1 MKVPPSSGGS
11 GAGSFDTGPHR
22 ASLTGPAP
30 ARRKQVRH
38 ILPAE
43 LDDAPQQHQVQPSGI
58 QDDMKQTIL
67 DANFP
72 FTEDRRTY
80 HVALKHG
87 EVANRVLTV
96 GDHVRAR
103 RIAKFLDS
111 TPKVFEL
118 TSQRGFTT
126 FTGCYLGV
134 PVSIVAIGMGY
145 PMMDFF
151 VREVRAVVTGDL
163 IIVRLGSCGTL
174 VPEIPVGRVVVCS
187 RSLAIWTNYDY
198 FQLSDQ
204 ERDEFRGTPAGSP
217 YLMSRPIGCDQILHD
232 ALTDNLERTVDKG
245 LVSSDALHSSADTF
259 YAGQGRLD
267 SNFMD
272 HNQALLENLSKLD
285 PSPVTLEME
294 TTHLFHLAAINQH
307 KSGPTGESTEPDSFC
322 QGKGQIRVAAAHI
335 TFAGR
340 ISGDFIEPEMVEKL
354 EFQAGKGCLET
365 LISQEI
371 DQINIH
377 PVENCVWASPSS

>member
-1 MKVPPSSGGS
+1 
-11 GAGSFDTGPHR
+11 
-22 ASLTGPAP
+22 
-30 ARRKQVRH
+30 
-38 ILPAE
+38 
-43 LDDAPQQHQVQPSGI
+43 
-58 QDDMKQTIL
+58 MKQTIL

-72 FTEDRRTY
+72 FTADRRTY

-87 EVANRVLTV
+87 EVANRILTV

-103 RIAKFLDS
+103 RIAKFLDQS
-111 TPKVFEL
+111 PKVFEL

-145 PMMDFF
+145 PMIDFF

-163 IIVRLGSCGTL
+163 IIIRLGSCGTL

-187 RSLAIWTNYDY
+187 SSLAIWTNYDY

-204 ERDEFRGTPAGSP
+204 ERENSKGTPAGSP
-217 YLMSRPIGCDQILHD
+217 YLMSRPIGCDQTLHD
-232 ALTDNLERTVDKG
+232 ALAENLEKTVDQG
-245 LVSSDALHSSADTF
+245 LVSSGALHSSADTF

-272 HNQALLENLSKLD
+272 HNHGLLDSLSKLN

-307 KSGPTGESTEPDSFC
+307 KSNQPADEPKSDPSSFC

-340 ISGDFIEPEMVEKL
+340 ISGDFIEPKEVEKL

-365 LISQEI
+365 LINQQI
-371 DQINIH
+371 DPANLH
-377 PVENCVWASPSS
+377 PVEDSVWSC